1 MVFEYDTTKYGLT
14 TFEKQGVASTMSSKV
29 INKNLNINNEEK
41 NVATTEII
49 NVDTENIANIN
60 IGLINAKTYD

>member
-1 MVFEYDTTKYGLT
+1 MK
-14 TFEKQGVASTMSSKV
+14 K
-29 INKNLNINNEEK
+29 K

-60 IGLINAKTYD
+60 IGLINAKTYDLQLDKYITKSNSTKQ